1 MLVLGESIYVGNSAI
16 TQIYQGNNLI
26 WPAASGDGYYYYY
39 QSPSGMTEEQALAV
53 FNDNKQI
60 GPVAS
65 STTQFSFRIYTR
77 YSEEASPATA
87 SVVCFAIPI
96 QTGTLGSITGDWS
109 GTKDVTSLFINSYNI
124 VYIDNI
130 PYYLYYHRALWRSGG
145 TVTVVVSQN
154 SN

>member
-16 TQIYQGNNLI
+16 TQVYQGDNLI

-39 QSPSGMTEEQALAV
+39 QSPSGMTNEQALAA

-65 STTQFSFRIYTR
+65 STTQFSFYIYAR
-77 YSEEASPATA
+77 YSGGTGQRVA
-87 SVVCFAIPI
+87 SVVCFAIPV
-96 QTGTLGSITGDWS
+96 QTGTLGSITSTWS
-109 GTKDVTSLFINSYNI
+109 GQQDITSLFINSYNI

-130 PYYLYYHRALWRSGG
+130 PYYLYYHRGVWIDGRA
-145 TVTVVVSQN
+145 TVVVSQN